1 MKTAALLRSQFFWVI
16 IAVCA
21 VTIYRLWYCT
31 HLELVG
37 DEAYY
42 WLWSRHLDICYLD
55 KGPVIAWFIAAGTAL
70 FGQTVFG
77 IRFFAVILSSATGLG
92 IYLLAKR
99 LFSDRVA
106 LWALIMAGLAPLFAV
121 GAILMTI
128 DTPYVFFWTFAA
140 LAFWGAKD
148 TTQLAPWVLTG
159 VLVGLGMLS
168 KYTSAFELISFAA
181 FCLFHPPSRK
191 HLVRGSFWIMLLVAL
206 LFLLPVLYWNWV
218 HDWPTSRFLFH
229 RGALDEQAH
238 INPFNPLVFLGGQ
251 AGVLSPV
258 IFVGMMLAIFWPG
271 LTKPEECSQFTY
283 VLTLFAPLFLFY
295 LLISFQ
301 QTSQANWAAAAYVGG
316 LILLAFKWTKL
327 AAKFGWAKW
336 LGIIGLVVALVET
349 AALHDTTWLRLPPG
363 KDPLDRARGWR
374 DLAAQI
380 DSVQTRTSAHVII
393 ANKYMTAALLSFYL
407 PGQPDT
413 FMPVSS
419 APYNQI
425 VLWPTY
431 REARPT
437 GDALFVSD
445 FDRLP
450 TSLNEDFP
458 SIERLGE
465 LVTRENGRKIKTF
478 YIFLCRRTPTAN
490 GQAALMARPTAEG
503 RVAPFKG
510 HCARTIPRQSRRTV
524 PVRFRFAARSC
535 GYCARMIPAVL

>member
-1 MKTAALLRSQFFWVI
+1 MTVRFRSQFFWVT
-16 IAVCA
+16 IAICA
-21 VTIYRLWYCT
+21 VTVYRLWYCT

-55 KGPVIAWFIAAGTAL
+55 KGPVIAWIIAAGTAL

-77 IRFFAVILSSATGLG
+77 VRFFAVILSSATGVG
-92 IYLLAKR
+92 IYLLARR

-106 LWALIMAGLAPLFAV
+106 LWALIMAGIAPLFAV

-128 DTPYVFFWTFAA
+128 DTPYIFFWTFAA
-140 LAFWGAKD
+140 LAFWRAKD
-148 TTQLAPWVLTG
+148 TTRLAPWALTG
-159 VLVGLGMLS
+159 ALVGLGMLS
-168 KYTSAFELISFAA
+168 KYTGAFELVSFAA
-181 FCLFHPPSRK
+181 FCLLHAPSRK
-191 HLVRGSFWIMLLVAL
+191 HFVRPTFWTMLLVAL
-206 LFLLPVLYWNWV
+206 LFLVPVFYWNWV

-229 RGALDEQAH
+229 RGAMDQEAH
-238 INPFNPLVFLGGQ
+238 INPLNPLIFLGGQ
-251 AGVLSPV
+251 AGIISPL
-258 IFVGMMLAIFWPG
+258 IFAGMILIIFWPG
-271 LTKPEECSQFTY
+271 LTKPEERSQITY
-283 VLTLFAPLFLFY
+283 LLALFAPLFLFY

-316 LILLAFKWTKL
+316 LILLAFKWSRL
-327 AAKFGWAKW
+327 VARSAWARW
-336 LGIIGLVVALVET
+336 VGIIGLTIAVVET
-349 AALHDTTWLRLPPG
+349 AALHETAWLHLPAG
-363 KDPLDRARGWR
+363 KDPLDRARGSQ
-374 DLAAQI
+374 DLAARV
-380 DSVQTRTSAHVII
+380 DLLTTRTGAQVII

-407 PGQPDT
+407 SGQPDT

-478 YIFLCRRTPTAN
+478 YVFLCRRASGTK
-490 GQAALMARPTAEG
+490 GQSL
-503 RVAPFKG
+503 
-510 HCARTIPRQSRRTV
+510 
-524 PVRFRFAARSC
+524 
-535 GYCARMIPAVL
+535 

>member
-16 IAVCA
+16 IAVFA
-21 VTIYRLWYCT
+21 FSVYRLWYCT

-55 KGPVIAWFIAAGTAL
+55 KGPVIAWIIAAGTAL

-77 IRFFAVILSSATGLG
+77 IRFFAVILSSATGIG
-92 IYLLAKR
+92 IYLLARR

-106 LWALIMAGLAPLFAV
+106 LWALIMAGVVPLFAV

-140 LAFWGAKD
+140 LAFWRAKD
-148 TTQLAPWVLTG
+148 RTRLAPWALTG

-168 KYTSAFELISFAA
+168 KYTGAFELISFAV
-181 FCLFHPPSRK
+181 FCLVHPPSRK
-191 HLVRGSFWIMLLVAL
+191 HLFRGSFWTMVLVAL
-206 LFLLPVLYWNWV
+206 LFLLPVLYWNWAN
-218 HDWPTSRFLFH
+218 DWPTSRFLFH
-229 RGALDEQAH
+229 RGALDEQPH
-238 INPFNPLVFLGGQ
+238 INPLNPLVFLGGQ

-258 IFVGMMLAIFWPG
+258 IFVGMILLIFWPG
-271 LTKPEECSQFTY
+271 LTKPEERDEVTY
-283 VLTLFAPLFLFY
+283 LLTLFAPLFLFY
-295 LLISFQ
+295 LFISFQ
-301 QTSQANWAAAAYVGG
+301 QTSQANWAAAAYVSG
-316 LILLAFKWTKL
+316 LILLAFKWSKL
-327 AAKFGWAKW
+327 APKFAWARW
-336 LGIIGLVVALVET
+336 LGLIGLLVALAETGALHET
-349 AALHDTTWLRLPPG
+349 AWLHLPPG
-363 KDPLDRARGWR
+363 KDPLDRARGSR

-380 DSVQTRTSAHVII
+380 DSLETETGVRVVI

-431 REARPT
+431 RQVRPT
-437 GDALFVSD
+437 DDALFVSD

-450 TSLNEDFP
+450 ASLNEDFP
-458 SIERLGE
+458 SIERVGE
-465 LVTRENGRKIKTF
+465 LVTREDGRKIKRF
-478 YIFLCRRTPTAN
+478 YIFHCRRAPSAN
-490 GQAALMARPTAEG
+490 GKA
-503 RVAPFKG
+503 F
-510 HCARTIPRQSRRTV
+510 
-524 PVRFRFAARSC
+524 
-535 GYCARMIPAVL
+535 

>member
-1 MKTAALLRSQFFWVI
+1 MKMAAPLRSQFFWVI

-21 VTIYRLWYCT
+21 VTVYRLWYCT

-55 KGPVIAWFIAAGTAL
+55 KGPVIAWIIAAGTAL

-77 IRFFAVILSSATGLG
+77 VRFFAVILSSATGVG
-92 IYLLAKR
+92 IYLLARR

-106 LWALIMAGLAPLFAV
+106 LWALIMAGVAPLFAV

-128 DTPYVFFWTFAA
+128 DTPYIFFWTFAA
-140 LAFWGAKD
+140 LAFWRAKD
-148 TTQLAPWVLTG
+148 TTHPAPWVLTG
-159 VLVGLGMLS
+159 ALVGLGMLS
-168 KYTSAFELISFAA
+168 KYTGAFELVSFAV
-181 FCLFHPPSRK
+181 FCLVHAPSRK
-191 HLVRGSFWIMLLVAL
+191 HFIRPTFWTMLLVAL
-206 LFLLPVLYWNWV
+206 LFLIPVLYWNWV

-229 RGALDEQAH
+229 RGALDQQAH
-238 INPFNPLVFLGGQ
+238 INPLNPLVFVGGQ

-258 IFVGMMLAIFWPG
+258 IFVGMILIIFWPG
-271 LTKPEECSQFTY
+271 LTKPEERSEVTY
-283 VLTLFAPLFLFY
+283 LVALFVPLFLFY

-316 LILLAFKWTKL
+316 LILLAFKWSRL
-327 AAKFGWAKW
+327 ATRFAWARW
-336 LGIIGLVVALVET
+336 VGLIGLTVALVET
-349 AALHDTTWLRLPPG
+349 AALHETAWLHLPAG
-363 KDPLDRARGWR
+363 KDPLDRARGSR

-380 DSVQTRTSAHVII
+380 DSLTKRTGARVII

-407 PGQPDT
+407 GGQPDT

-431 REARPT
+431 RAARPT
-437 GDALFVSD
+437 SDALFVSD

-465 LVTRENGRKIKTF
+465 LVTREDGRKIKSF
-478 YIFLCRRTPTAN
+478 YVFLCRRAPGTN
-490 GQAALMARPTAEG
+490 GQAL
-503 RVAPFKG
+503 
-510 HCARTIPRQSRRTV
+510 
-524 PVRFRFAARSC
+524 
-535 GYCARMIPAVL
+535 

>member
-1 MKTAALLRSQFFWVI
+1 MKMTAPRRSQFFWVI

-21 VTIYRLWYCT
+21 VTVYRLWYCT

-55 KGPVIAWFIAAGTAL
+55 KGPVIAWIIAAGTAL

-77 IRFFAVILSSATGLG
+77 VRFFAVILSSATGVG
-92 IYLLAKR
+92 IYLLARR

-106 LWALIMAGLAPLFAV
+106 LWALIMAGVAPLFAV

-128 DTPYVFFWTFAA
+128 DTPYIFFWTFAA
-140 LAFWGAKD
+140 LAFWRAKE
-148 TTQLAPWVLTG
+148 TTHPAPWVLTG
-159 VLVGLGMLS
+159 ALVGLGMLS
-168 KYTSAFELISFAA
+168 KYTGAFELVSFAV
-181 FCLFHPPSRK
+181 FCLIHAPSRK
-191 HLVRGSFWIMLLVAL
+191 HFIRPTFWTMLLVAV
-206 LFLLPVLYWNWV
+206 LFLVPVLYWNWV

-229 RGALDEQAH
+229 RGALDQQAH
-238 INPFNPLVFLGGQ
+238 INPLNPLVFVGGQ

-258 IFVGMMLAIFWPG
+258 IFVGMILIIFWPG
-271 LTKPEECSQFTY
+271 LTKPEERSEVTY
-283 VLTLFAPLFLFY
+283 LVALFAPLFLFY

-316 LILLAFKWTKL
+316 LILLAFKWSRL
-327 AAKFGWAKW
+327 AARLAWARW
-336 LGIIGLVVALVET
+336 VGLIGLTVALVET
-349 AALHDTTWLRLPPG
+349 AALHETAWLNLPAG
-363 KDPLDRARGWR
+363 KDPLDRARGSR

-380 DSVQTRTSAHVII
+380 DSLTKRAGTEVVI

-407 PGQPDT
+407 RGQPDT

-431 REARPT
+431 RVARPT
-437 GDALFVSD
+437 SDALFVSD

-450 TSLNEDFP
+450 TSLDEDFP

-465 LVTRENGRKIKTF
+465 LVTREDGRKIKSF
-478 YIFLCRRTPTAN
+478 YVFLCRRAPGIS
-490 GQAALMARPTAEG
+490 GQAL
-503 RVAPFKG
+503 
-510 HCARTIPRQSRRTV
+510 
-524 PVRFRFAARSC
+524 
-535 GYCARMIPAVL
+535 